1 MSAVTNPIPVADDLM
16 RDVEAFLYREARLAD
31 ESRYKEWEALVTD
44 DMHYWVPR
52 GLADHD
58 PNERLAYIND
68 NRSRLRTRVQQ
79 LSTGRRWSQTP
90 PSPMRRMLSNVEVLE
105 MDGPGNHLRVAANM
119 VLYEL
124 SVQAVGEL
132 RVWPGRVTYRLR
144 REGGE
149 LRMSQKI
156 VELVHAEMGL
166 PSMAFIL

>member
-16 RDVEAFLYREARLAD
+16 RELEAFLYLEARLAD

-58 PNERLAYIND
+58 PRERLAYIND

-79 LSTGRRWSQTP
+79 LATGRRWSQTP
-90 PSPMRRMLSNVEVLE
+90 PSPMRRMLSNIEVLE
-105 MDGPGNHLRVAANM
+105 LDAPGNNLRVAANM

-132 RVWPGRVTYRLR
+132 RVWPGRATYRLR
-144 REGGE
+144 RENGE